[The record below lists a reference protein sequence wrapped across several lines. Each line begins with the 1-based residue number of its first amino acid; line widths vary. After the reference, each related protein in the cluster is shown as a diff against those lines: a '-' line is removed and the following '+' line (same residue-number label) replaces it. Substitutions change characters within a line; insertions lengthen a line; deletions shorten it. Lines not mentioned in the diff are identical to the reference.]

1 MMDRRLIIRGL
12 VLAATSALR
21 LDGQPAGTMRAEPSR
36 SVRVVVSLAQRRL
49 WVLEGADTV
58 RSASIAVAS
67 GDQLVYAGRA
77 WRFVLPTGRYT
88 VRGKREAPTWTPPD
102 WHYAEVARD
111 HTLRLRRLP
120 DEGFQLHDGRW
131 LVLRDSVVS
140 LVTDG
145 EAAPLPLNEHVV
157 FQGTLFVPPLA
168 SRNRRLEG
176 ALGAYALDLGGGYLL
191 HGTTDPSSIGTATTH
206 GCIRLGPDDLA
217 WLYHHVPVG
226 ALVEV
231 R

>member
-1 MMDRRLIIRGL
+1 MCPLHRVIRGL
-12 VLAATSALR
+12 ALAATIAWR
-21 LDGQPAGTMRAEPSR
+21 LDAQPAGMMRTEPSR
-36 SVRVVVSLAQRRL
+36 SVRVVVSLEQRRL
-49 WVLEGADTV
+49 WVLDGPDTL

-67 GDQLVYAGRA
+67 GAQLRYAGRA
-77 WRFVLPTGRYT
+77 WRFVLPAGRYT

-111 HTLRLRRLP
+111 HDLRLRRLP
-120 DEGFQLHDGRW
+120 ATGLQLRDGRW
-131 LVLRDSVVS
+131 LVLQDSVVS

-145 EAAPLPLNEHVV
+145 ETAPLPLNEHVV

-168 SRNRRLEG
+168 SRNRRLDGE
-176 ALGAYALDLGGGYLL
+176 LGLYALDLGGGYLL
-191 HGTTDPSSIGTATTH
+191 HGTNDPSSIGTATTH
-206 GCIRLGPDDLA
+206 GCIRLGDDDLA
-217 WLYHHVPVG
+217 WLYDHVPVG